1 MRKGPAVKWFRNPR
15 HPEATMKRQ
24 KLTEAEE
31 RRLGEAIAA
40 EARALGFVG
49 KEKNA
54 EGNKAPHPGTGT

>member
-1 MRKGPAVKWFRNPR
+1 
-15 HPEATMKRQ
+15 MKHQ

-49 KEKNA
+49 KEKKNA

>member
-1 MRKGPAVKWFRNPR
+1 
-15 HPEATMKRQ
+15 MKRQ

>member
-1 MRKGPAVKWFRNPR
+1 MGGSRN
-15 HPEATMKRQ
+15 ETENTMKHQ
-24 KLTEAEE
+24 KLTEAEA

-40 EARALGFVG
+40 ETRVLGFTG